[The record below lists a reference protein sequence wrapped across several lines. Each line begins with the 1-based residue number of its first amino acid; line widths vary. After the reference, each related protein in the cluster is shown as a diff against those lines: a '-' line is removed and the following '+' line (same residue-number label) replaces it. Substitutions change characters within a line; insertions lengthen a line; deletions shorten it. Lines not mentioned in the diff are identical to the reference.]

1 MNCIPRTKFL
11 IMKSRNR
18 KLRNGMLAL
27 GVAVLIAPGIFAQ
40 EQQTVS
46 ESLPTTKFGIKGGL
60 NLSNLYV
67 NDVKDENMKVGF
79 NAGIFAKIPVTKGF
93 SIQPELLYTQKG
105 SKLTY
110 DNVFGSGEYRY
121 NLNYVELPLAAVFN
135 IAKNFNLHVGGYA
148 SYLVSANIK
157 QLKDNGDINTIA
169 DLKADDFHRFD
180 YGLLGGLGVDVQNFT
195 IGARYNYGL
204 HEVGK
209 PGNLSGNVT
218 SNSKNSVVNLF
229 IGFGF

>member
-1 MNCIPRTKFL
+1 
-11 IMKSRNR
+11 MKSSNNR
-18 KLRNGMLAL
+18 RLRNGVLAMGLAL
-27 GVAVLIAPGIFAQ
+27 LIAPGVFSQ

-67 NDVKDENMKVGF
+67 DNVKDENMKVGF
-79 NAGIFAKIPVTKGF
+79 NAGVFAKIPVTRGF

-105 SKLTY
+105 SKITY
-110 DNVFGSGEYRY
+110 DNVFGSGEFRY

-135 IAKNFNLHVGGYA
+135 IAKNFNLHAGGYA

-157 QLKDNGDINTIA
+157 QLKDNGEINTIA
-169 DLKADDFHRFD
+169 NLKADDFHRFD
-180 YGLLGGLGVDVQNFT
+180 YGLLAGLGVDVQNFT

-204 HEVGK
+204 HEIGK